1 MSAATASVQTLTR
14 LAAPVSEH
22 WRPSHNPW
30 LVALT
35 VTLATF
41 MEVLDTSIANVAL
54 PHIAGGLA
62 ASSDEATWVLTS
74 YLVSNGIVLPV
85 SGWASGL
92 VGRKRFYMLCVAL
105 FTLSSFLCGLAP
117 TLSALVLFRTLQGAG
132 GGGLQP
138 SEQSILADT
147 FPPDKFGMAF
157 AIYGMAVVLAP
168 AIGPTLGGWITDN
181 FNWRWIFFINVPVGI
196 MSLLLS
202 YRMIEDPPYLKRQ
215 ILANRAGLKIDY
227 TGLGL
232 IAVGLGCLQV
242 VLDKGQEDDWFSSH
256 LIVVLTLISAAALI
270 GFVFFELRSKYPV
283 IDLRMFKN
291 YTFAIGN
298 GMMFFLGVALYGTT
312 TLLPL
317 FLQDLMGYTAEL
329 SGMVLSPGALIIIAL
344 LPMVG
349 ALVSR
354 MDARWLILF
363 GLSLSA
369 VAMYHMTNLNLG
381 IDFKT
386 AMLWRCYQTAGLA
399 FLFIP
404 INTMCYAGIPREKSR
419 EVSSL
424 INLFRNVGGSVGISM
439 VTTVVERRSQFHQD
453 RLISH
458 ATLFDPV
465 FRANM
470 SDRTQLLL
478 HSGLSRHV
486 ASDQSYGLLYSDILN
501 QARVLSYIDM
511 IWIFAVIFVLMIPFV
526 FLMQKGDPKKSAPL
540 H

>member
-1 MSAATASVQTLTR
+1 MSAAQASTKVSTQPAP
-14 LAAPVSEH
+14 AAAEL
-22 WRPSHNPW
+22 WRPHHNPW

-92 VGRKRFYMLCVAL
+92 VGRKRFYMLCVLL
-105 FTLSSFLCGLAP
+105 FTISSFLCGVAP
-117 TLSALVLFRTLQGAG
+117 SLPLLILFRTLQGAG

-147 FPPDKFGMAF
+147 FPPEKFGMAF
-157 AIYGMAVVLAP
+157 AVYGMAVVLAP

-196 MSLLLS
+196 LSLFLS
-202 YRMIEDPPYLKRQ
+202 YRMIEDPPYLKQ
-215 ILANRAGLKIDY
+215 QVAEGRAKLKIDY
-227 TGLGL
+227 MGLGL
-232 IAVGLGCLQV
+232 ITLGLGCLQV
-242 VLDKGQEDDWFSSH
+242 VLDKGQEDDWFGSR
-256 LIVVLTLISAAALI
+256 LIVVLTIITAVSLVAFIIA
-270 GFVFFELRSKYPV
+270 EWRTKQPV
-283 IDLRMFKN
+283 VDLHLFRN

-298 GMMFFLGVALYGTT
+298 GMMFFLGVVLYGTT
-312 TLLPL
+312 VLLPL
-317 FLQDLMGYTAEL
+317 FLQELMGYTAEL
-329 SGMVLSPGALIIIAL
+329 SGMVLSPGAVVIIAL
-344 LPMVG
+344 LPLVG

-363 GLSLSA
+363 GLVLSA
-369 VAMYHMTNLNLG
+369 VAMYHMTNLSLD

-386 AMLWRCYQTAGLA
+386 ATLWRCYQTAGLA

-404 INTMCYAGIPREKSR
+404 INTMCYVGVPREKSR

-424 INLFRNVGGSVGISM
+424 INLCRNVGGSVGISM
-439 VTTVVERRSQFHQD
+439 ATTIVDRRAQFHQD
-453 RLISH
+453 RLITH
-458 ATLFDPV
+458 ATTFDPT
-465 FRANM
+465 FHARLTEQTR
-470 SDRTQLLL
+470 SLFQ
-478 HSGLSRHV
+478 SGLSMHDAANQTYAR
-486 ASDQSYGLLYSDILN
+486 LYSDI
-501 QARVLSYIDM
+501 QAQATALSYIDTM
-511 IWIFAVIFVLMIPFV
+511 WVFTIVFAVMIPFV
-526 FLMQKGDPKKSAPL
+526 FLMRKSDPTRGAAV